1 MESNDLELKEWF
13 NCIMGLFFLTLSYC
27 MQKLFS
33 IILLIFLF
41 GCRYPESRII
51 SDTIAEQKDSLPLQE
66 LAEVVISDGDAS
78 LFNISSHHYS
88 NIIFDKKETLNSAP
102 GTKSVLFNSSGTR
115 LYAMNLEGMSVYEFD
130 QPTRKILREFKFR
143 PTKGIG
149 WDYEGDTAIAS
160 YEEKPVEA
168 CFTNNDKILWVS
180 LHNAGGVIPI
190 MVDSFRSYPKTPDSI
205 PTKHITLIYPDS
217 SQKDSFDAP
226 LIKTGKTPK
235 VITKTADDKNLL
247 VSNWH
252 SYTIS
257 VLQLNPGQYPYA
269 KVMNTIPVSSIPR
282 GIAVDDKN
290 NKSYVAIMGGATITV
305 LNNWVWQKEED
316 LQVASNPRHI
326 VMDTSGRLF
335 VSYNKLAQIACV
347 DAETGKTLF
356 TAPTHIQPRTIA
368 LSKNK
373 QFLFVTCYNGNMV
386 DVFKIYKKGFKKL
399 YSIECKGK
407 PVGVDIFEDESK
419 LEAWVCTYTNGAI
432 NILSFRKSY

>member
-1 MESNDLELKEWF
+1 MRE
-13 NCIMGLFFLTLSYC
+13 I
-27 MQKLFS
+27 FS
-33 IILLIFLF
+33 TTVLIFLF
-41 GCRYPESRII
+41 GCHYPESRII
-51 SDTIAEQKDSLPLQE
+51 SPSVTEKKDSLPQKE
-66 LAEVVISDGDAS
+66 LAELLIPDQDSRVVNVSPP
-78 LFNISSHHYS
+78 HYS

-102 GTKSVLFNSSGTR
+102 GTKSVLFNASGTK

-143 PTKGIG
+143 PTKGMG

-168 CFTNNDKILWVS
+168 CFSNNDKILWVS

-190 MVDSFRSYPKTPDSI
+190 LVDSFRLYPKKADSL

-257 VLQLNPGQYPYA
+257 VLELDPAQYPYA
-269 KVMNTIPVSSIPR
+269 KVMSTIPVSSIPR

-290 NKSYVAIMGGATITV
+290 SKSYVAIMGGATITV
-305 LNNWVWQKEED
+305 LNNWVWKKEDE

-335 VSYNKLAQIACV
+335 VSYNKLAQIACI

-356 TAPTHIQPRTIA
+356 TAPTHTQPRTIA

-386 DVFKIYKKGFKKL
+386 DVFKINKNGFKKL

-407 PVGVDIFEDESK
+407 PVGVDIFEDNEK

>member
-1 MESNDLELKEWF
+1 MRE
-13 NCIMGLFFLTLSYC
+13 
-27 MQKLFS
+27 LFS
-33 IILLIFLF
+33 TIALIFLF
-41 GCRYPESRII
+41 GCRYPESRIL
-51 SDTIAEQKDSLPLQE
+51 SDNVTEKKDSLPKRE
-66 LAEVVISDGDAS
+66 LAELLIPEKDTAFVSVSRP
-78 LFNISSHHYS
+78 YS
-88 NIIFDKKETLNSAP
+88 NIIFQKKESLNSAP
-102 GTKSVLFNSSGTR
+102 GTKSVLFNTSGTK
-115 LYAMNLEGMSVYEFD
+115 LYAMNLEGMSVFEFD
-130 QPTRKILREFKFR
+130 QATRKILREFKFR
-143 PTKGIG
+143 PTKGMG
-149 WDYEGDTAIAS
+149 WDYDGDTAIAS

-168 CFTNNDKILWVS
+168 CFSNNDKLLWVS

-190 MVDSFRSYPKTPDSI
+190 MVDSFRSYPRKPDSL
-205 PTKHITLIYPDS
+205 PTKHITLTYTDS
-217 SQKDSFDAP
+217 SQKDSFDVP

-257 VLQLNPGQYPYA
+257 VLELNPDQYPYA
-269 KVMNTIPVSSIPR
+269 KVTNTIRVSSIPR

-290 NKSYVAIMGGATITV
+290 SKSYVAIMGGASITV
-305 LNNWVWQKEED
+305 LNNWVWQKEDD

-335 VSYNKLAQIACV
+335 VSYNKLAQIACIDV
-347 DAETGKTLF
+347 NTGKTLF
-356 TAPTHIQPRTIA
+356 SAPTHTQPRTIA

-386 DVFKIYKKGFKKL
+386 DIFKINKKGFKKL

-407 PVGVDIFEDESK
+407 PVGVDIFEDNDK

-432 NILSFRKSY
+432 NILTFKKSY

>member
-1 MESNDLELKEWF
+1 MRR
-13 NCIMGLFFLTLSYC
+13 
-27 MQKLFS
+27 LFS
-33 IILLIFLF
+33 LIAPIFLF
-41 GCRYPESRII
+41 GCHYPESSII
-51 SDTIAEQKDSLPLQE
+51 SDHITGQKDSLPQKE
-66 LAEVVISDGDAS
+66 LAELVISDKDTV
-78 LFNISSHHYS
+78 LVNISPHPYS

-102 GTKSVLFNSSGTR
+102 GTKSVLFNTSGTK

-130 QPTRKILREFKFR
+130 QPTRKILREFRFR
-143 PTKGIG
+143 PTKGMG

-168 CFTNNDKILWVS
+168 CFSNNDKILWVS

-190 MVDSFRSYPKTPDSI
+190 MVDSFRAYPKKTDSI
-205 PTKHITLIYPDS
+205 QTKHITLIYPSS

-257 VLQLNPGQYPYA
+257 ILELNPDQYPYA
-269 KVMNTIPVSSIPR
+269 RVRNTIPVSSIPR
-282 GIAVDDKN
+282 GIAVDDKRS
-290 NKSYVAIMGGATITV
+290 KSYVAIMGGATITV
-305 LNNWVWQKEED
+305 LNNWVWQKED
-316 LQVASNPRHI
+316 VLQVASNPRHI
-326 VMDTSGRLF
+326 VMDTRGRLF
-335 VSYNKLAQIACV
+335 VSYNKLAQIACI

-386 DVFKIYKKGFKKL
+386 DVFKINNKGFKKL

-407 PVGVDIFEDESK
+407 PVGVDIFEDDNK

>member
-1 MESNDLELKEWF
+1 MRNLIS
-13 NCIMGLFFLTLSYC
+13 TTV
-27 MQKLFS
+27 
-33 IILLIFLF
+33 LIFLF
-41 GCRYPESRII
+41 GCYYPGSRII
-51 SDTIAEQKDSLPLQE
+51 SDNITEKKDPLPTRE
-66 LAEVVISDGDAS
+66 LAELFIPDKNALIADAP
-78 LFNISSHHYS
+78 HYS
-88 NIIFDKKETLNSAP
+88 NIIFVKKETLNSAP
-102 GTKSVLFNSSGTR
+102 GTKSVLFNTTGTK

-130 QPTRKILREFKFR
+130 QPTRKVLREFKFR
-143 PTKGIG
+143 PTKGVG
-149 WDYEGDTAIAS
+149 WDYQGDTAIAS

-168 CFTNNDKILWVS
+168 CFSNNDKILWVS

-190 MVDSFRSYPKTPDSI
+190 MVDSFRSYPKKPDSI
-205 PTKHITLIYPDS
+205 ATKHITLIYPES
-217 SQKDSFDAP
+217 SQEDSFDAP

-257 VLQLNPGQYPYA
+257 VLELDPLQYPYA

-290 NKSYVAIMGGATITV
+290 NKSYIAIMGGASITV
-305 LNNWVWQKEED
+305 LNNWVWQKEDD
-316 LQVASNPRHI
+316 LRVASNPRHI

-335 VSYNKLAQIACV
+335 VSYNKLAQIACIN
-347 DAETGKTLF
+347 AETGKTLF
-356 TAPTHIQPRTIA
+356 TAPTHLQPRTIA

-386 DVFKIYKKGFKKL
+386 DVFKITHKGFKKL

-407 PVGVDIFEDESK
+407 PVGVDIFEDNDK

-432 NILSFRKSY
+432 NILTFKKSY

>member
-1 MESNDLELKEWF
+1 MRA
-13 NCIMGLFFLTLSYC
+13 
-27 MQKLFS
+27 LFS
-33 IILLIFLF
+33 TTILIFLF
-41 GCRYPESRII
+41 GCHYPESRII
-51 SDTIAEQKDSLPLQE
+51 SENIAEKKDSIPQRE
-66 LAEVVISDGDAS
+66 LAALTISDQDTPLAHV
-78 LFNISSHHYS
+78 SSPYYS

-102 GTKSVLFNSSGTR
+102 GTKSVLFNTSGTK

-143 PTKGIG
+143 PTKGMG
-149 WDYEGDTAIAS
+149 WDYEGDTAISS

-168 CFTNNDKILWVS
+168 CFSNNDKILWVS

-190 MVDSFRSYPKTPDSI
+190 MVDSFRLYPKKPDSI
-205 PTKHITLIYPDS
+205 RTKHITLIYPAS

-226 LIKTGKTPK
+226 LIRTGKTPK

-257 VLQLNPGQYPYA
+257 VLELNPNQYPYA
-269 KVMNTIPVSSIPR
+269 KLTSTIPVSSIPR

-290 NKSYVAIMGGATITV
+290 SKSYVAIMGGASITV
-305 LNNWVWQKEED
+305 LNNWVWQKEDNLE
-316 LQVASNPRHI
+316 VASNPRHI

-335 VSYNKLAQIACV
+335 VSYNKLAQIACIN
-347 DAETGKTLF
+347 AETGKTLF
-356 TAPTHIQPRTIA
+356 TAPTHVQPRTIA

-386 DVFKIYKKGFKKL
+386 DIFKINSKSFKKL

-407 PVGVDIFEDESK
+407 PVGVDIFEDNDK

-432 NILSFRKSY
+432 NILTFRKSY

>member
-1 MESNDLELKEWF
+1 MRE
-13 NCIMGLFFLTLSYC
+13 
-27 MQKLFS
+27 LFS
-33 IILLIFLF
+33 ITTLIFLL
-41 GCRYPESRII
+41 GCHYPESRII
-51 SDTIAEQKDSLPLQE
+51 SDNITEKRDSLPKKE
-66 LAEVVISDGDAS
+66 LSELIISDKETAPV
-78 LFNISSHHYS
+78 NIPPHPYS

-102 GTKSVLFNSSGTR
+102 GTKSVLFNTSGTK

-130 QPTRKILREFKFR
+130 QPTRKILREFRFR
-143 PTKGIG
+143 PTKGMG

-168 CFTNNDKILWVS
+168 CFSNNDKILWVS

-190 MVDSFRSYPKTPDSI
+190 MVDSFRSYPKKPDSI
-205 PTKHITLIYPDS
+205 PTKHITLIYPAS

-257 VLQLNPGQYPYA
+257 VLELHPDQYPYA
-269 KVMNTIPVSSIPR
+269 KIANTIRVSSIPR

-290 NKSYVAIMGGATITV
+290 SKSYVAIMGGATIAV
-305 LNNWVWQKEED
+305 LNNWVWQKEDD

-335 VSYNKLAQIACV
+335 VSYNKLAQIACI

-386 DVFKIYKKGFKKL
+386 DVFKITGKSFKKL

-407 PVGVDIFEDESK
+407 PVGVDIFEDHDK
-419 LEAWVCTYTNGAI
+419 LEAWVCTYTNGTI
-432 NILSFRKSY
+432 NILSFKKSY